1 MPSAFRLIVPLVVV
15 QGAWCCGDGKQAH
28 SGVLK
33 PNKCLVF
40 EEPQLTLICFLGVFL
55 KPKDAQ
61 CLIFTKSTS
70 RLLSCC
76 WQRQA
81 YP

>member
-1 MPSAFRLIVPLVVV
+1 MPSDFCLIVPLVVV

-33 PNKCLVF
+33 PCKCLVF
-40 EEPQLTLICFLGVFL
+40 EEPQLTLICFLGL
-55 KPKDAQ
+55 EKNDAQ